1 MTHALHT
8 LNKAGQDEALALLSP
23 LVERSAWV
31 AEDTLGA
38 RPFANDEAVAQA
50 LVETILVSGTERR
63 LALFRVHP
71 ELAGREAMAGDM
83 TAESKGEQGRLGLMS
98 LDRRDALRLT
108 RLNAAYQARFGHPF
122 IIALHRVPDLE
133 TLFATFE
140 RRSAATPL
148 EEHVSTLAE
157 IASVIRARAAATFG
171 TSLTSSPTSQP
182 PSQPQEHIQ

>member
-8 LNKAGQDEALALLSP
+8 LNQAGRDEALALLSP

-38 RPFANDEAVAQA
+38 RPFADDEAVAQA
-50 LVETILVSGTERR
+50 LVETILVSGAARR

-71 ELAGREAMAGDM
+71 ELAGREAMSGDM

-98 LDRRDALRLT
+98 LGRRDAQHLT
-108 RLNAAYQARFGHPF
+108 RLNAAYRARFGHPF
-122 IIALHRVPDLE
+122 IIALHRVPDLGA
-133 TLFATFE
+133 LFAIFE
-140 RRSAATPL
+140 RRCAATPL

-171 TSLTSSPTSQP
+171 PTRPSSPSSQT
-182 PSQPQEHIQ
+182 QEHVQ